1 MNAFSKIK
9 NDFPASIVV
18 FLVALP
24 LCLGVALAS
33 GAPMLSGIISGVVGG
48 VVVGFLSK
56 SHVSVSGPAAGLT
69 AVVLT
74 AITQL
79 GSFEV
84 FLVAV
89 IIAGFIQIISGY
101 GRAGFIANY
110 IPSNVIK
117 GLLAAIGIILIL
129 KQIPHAVGYDG
140 VPEEDFAFAQSD
152 KQNTFTELLNMLNY
166 FSYGTIVI
174 SLISIF
180 ILIFWGKL
188 KNKWLKMI
196 PSSLFVVVLGV
207 SLNSIFYHFLPD
219 LYIEKNHL
227 VNIPKIKSIT
237 SLFTFPDFTSLSNI
251 NVWLVGGTIAAI
263 ASLETLLNLEAVQNI
278 DPHKRKA
285 SPNKELIAQ
294 GVGNMLSGLIGGI
307 PITSVIVRS
316 SVNINAGG
324 QTKLVA
330 ILHGFLLFLSIL
342 FLGSVLNMI
351 PLASLAAI
359 LIITGYKLA
368 KVQIFIEKYR
378 KGWNQFIPFVV
389 TIVAILF
396 SDLLIGISIGLV
408 VSILFLLKSSYKN
421 SFKIK
426 NEKVSV
432 KETIK
437 IDLPNQ
443 VSFLN
448 KAAIKN
454 TLWKLPKNSN
464 VILNAKNTD
473 YIDNDIVELIQN
485 FKDTVAV
492 ENKINLNIIGLKG
505 KISIDD
511 QIEFVNVID
520 KETQQ
525 KLTPDQV
532 LTILKKGNKRFVRG
546 ELIEKYFDQQINA
559 TSNDQ
564 NPIAVI
570 ISCIDSRT
578 SPEIIFDLG
587 IGDIISIRIAGNI
600 INKEIIGSI
609 EFACEKIG
617 TKLIVVLG
625 HANCGAVSYAI
636 NSKSHG
642 NFSSVTDKIE
652 KAILSCDCER
662 TQITNN
668 ADSLN
673 QVIQKNTINSLE
685 EILQES
691 SYLNSQVA
699 SKSISIVSAFYDTS
713 TGYVLFDELK

>member
-1 MNAFSKIK
+1 MITFSKFK

-24 LCLGVALAS
+24 LCLGVAKAS
-33 GAPMLSGIISGVVGG
+33 GAPALSGIISGVVGG
-48 VVVGFLSK
+48 IIVGFFSK
-56 SHVSVSGPAAGLT
+56 SQISVSGPAAGLT
-69 AVVLT
+69 AVVFA
-74 AITQL
+74 AIAQL
-79 GSFEV
+79 GKFDV

-89 IIAGFIQIISGY
+89 VIAGFIQIISGY
-101 GRAGFIANY
+101 ARGGFIANY

-129 KQIPHAVGYDG
+129 KQIPHAFGYDG
-140 VPEEDFAFAQSD
+140 VPEEDFAFIQSD
-152 KQNTFTELLNMLNY
+152 HQNTFSELLNILNY
-166 FSYGTIVI
+166 FSYGAIVVSI
-174 SLISIF
+174 ISVLILIYWNKMKYNFVKYIPDSLI
-180 ILIFWGKL
+180 
-188 KNKWLKMI
+188 
-196 PSSLFVVVLGV
+196 VVFLGV
-207 SLNSIFYHFLPD
+207 ILNSIFYHFIPF
-219 LYIEKNHL
+219 LYIHKAHL
-227 VNIPKIKSIT
+227 VNIPEFKGVSN
-237 SLFTFPDFTSLSNI
+237 LFTFPNFRSLSNY
-251 NVWLVGGTIAAI
+251 NVWLLGGTIAAI
-263 ASLETLLNLEAVQNI
+263 ASIESLLNLEAVQNI

-285 SPNKELIAQ
+285 SPNRELIAQ
-294 GVGNMLSGLIGGI
+294 GIGNMFSGLIGGI

-316 SVNINAGG
+316 SVNVNAGG
-324 QTKLVA
+324 QTKLST
-330 ILHGFLLFLSIL
+330 IMHGVFLFLSLL
-342 FLGSVLNMI
+342 FLGSILNLI
-351 PLASLAAI
+351 PFSSLAAI
-359 LIITGYKLA
+359 LIMTGYKLA
-368 KVQIFIEKYR
+368 KVEIFVEKYK
-378 KGWNQFIPFVV
+378 KGWNQFIPFIV
-389 TIVAILF
+389 TIFAILF
-396 SDLLIGISIGLV
+396 TDLLVGISIGLL

-448 KAAIKN
+448 KASIKN

-525 KLTPDQV
+525 KLTPEQV

-564 NPIAVI
+564 NPIAVVVT
-570 ISCIDSRT
+570 CIDSRT

-587 IGDIISIRIAGNI
+587 LGDIISIRIAGNI
-600 INKEIIGSI
+600 INKDIIGSI
-609 EFACEKIG
+609 EFACQKIG

-625 HANCGAVSYAI
+625 HANCGAVTYAI
-636 NSKSHG
+636 NAKIEG

-652 KAILSCDCER
+652 KAIGQCNCER
-662 TQITNN
+662 SKITENE
-668 ADSLN
+668 STLN
-673 QVIQKNTINSLE
+673 EVIQLNTVNSLE
-685 EILQES
+685 EILHES
-691 SYLNSQVA
+691 TYVKEQVH
-699 SKSISIVSAFYDTS
+699 SKNISIVSAFYDTS